1 MPPTLHPSM
10 FKARVYFYLEPSA
23 EPDPVRP
30 ALARAIDDS
39 VLGLTESQFLTFL
52 HDSHHRFAVI
62 TAPEQTDES
71 ARQALQAKHPGRS
84 IVVQSLNWI

>member
-1 MPPTLHPSM
+1 MPPSLHATM
-10 FKARVYFYLEPSA
+10 FKARVYFYLEPST
-23 EPDPVRP
+23 EPARP

-62 TAPEQTDES
+62 TATEQTDES